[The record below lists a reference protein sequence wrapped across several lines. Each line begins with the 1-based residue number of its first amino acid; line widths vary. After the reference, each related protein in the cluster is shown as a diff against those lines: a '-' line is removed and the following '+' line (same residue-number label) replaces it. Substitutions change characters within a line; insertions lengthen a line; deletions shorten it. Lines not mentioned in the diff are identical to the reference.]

1 MKYISNILIWFRRYP
16 IISGTI
22 LVILIFTAVFSHLI
36 SPHDP
41 LYNSLRDRNIPPF
54 FQEGG
59 TTEHIL
65 GTDPIGRDLLSRIIH
80 GSRISMTVALIALV
94 IGTIVGGTLGLMAGY
109 FGGYIDEIIT
119 RMVDI
124 WAGLPYVLIALVV
137 VGAIGPSL
145 RTMVVLLVLVA
156 WSPFVRQ
163 VRGEVLVLK
172 DMEYVS
178 AAKIAGASSYRILF
192 FHLLPGT
199 INTMIVVATLS
210 VGHMILAEAF
220 LSFLGAGIPPPTPAW
235 GSMIADG
242 REYMR
247 DAWWVS
253 VIPGIAIFLVTASL
267 SLLGDWLRDYFDPRL
282 RQQAIN

>member
-1 MKYISNILIWFRRYP
+1 
-16 IISGTI
+16 
-22 LVILIFTAVFSHLI
+22 
-36 SPHDP
+36 
-41 LYNSLRDRNIPPF
+41 
-54 FQEGG
+54 
-59 TTEHIL
+59 
-65 GTDPIGRDLLSRIIH
+65 
-80 GSRISMTVALIALV
+80 MTVALIALV

-109 FGGYIDEIIT
+109 FGGYVDEIIT
-119 RMVDI
+119 RTVDI